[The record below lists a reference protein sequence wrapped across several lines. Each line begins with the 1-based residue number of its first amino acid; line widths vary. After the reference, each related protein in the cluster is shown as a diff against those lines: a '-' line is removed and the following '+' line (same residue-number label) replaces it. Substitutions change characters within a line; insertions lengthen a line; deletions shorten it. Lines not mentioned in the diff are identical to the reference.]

1 MKNTNA
7 VIKAIGSNGRVVVPA
22 SMTKHMNKNSSIKV
36 LRHGYN
42 SIILSQ
48 YKPRTKAER
57 EYMDECTLSVIK
69 PFDTGAVQLHVAQ
82 YFREQEPTAVV
93 CFNQDEDVI
102 INCLD

>member
-1 MKNTNA
+1 
-7 VIKAIGSNGRVVVPA
+7 
-22 SMTKHMNKNSSIKV
+22 MTKHMNKNKSITV

-48 YKPRTKAER
+48 YKPRTKAEQDN
-57 EYMDECTLSVIK
+57 MDECTLSVIK
-69 PFDTGAVQLHVAQ
+69 PFDTGAVQLHVSQ
-82 YFREQEPTAVV
+82 YFRDQEPTSVV